1 MRYTI
6 RDFRERIGMS
16 QEELSA
22 RSGIS
27 RGTIVALESGKDRVA
42 TTQTLEKL
50 ARVLETSFASL
61 ISAECLIDKTEGGGF
76 AVFCR
81 DGSVVARTIP
91 EDAMDDFLAFLRRFE
106 EENNKKEE

>member
-1 MRYTI
+1 MRYNI

-22 RSGIS
+22 KSGIS
-27 RGTIVALESGKDRVA
+27 RGTICALESGKDRGT

-50 ARVLETSFASL
+50 AGVLGTSFASL
-61 ISAECLIDKTEGGGF
+61 FSAECLIGQTKSPGF

-81 DGSVVARTIP
+81 DGDFVARTIP
-91 EDAMDDFLAFLRRFE
+91 EEAMDDFLAFLHRFE